1 MIEFFK
7 FMFVFLIGCGAGFMT
22 ACYGAAR
29 IVAEK
34 ADIKKEL
41 AKVTKERDE
50 LAKLARVKVVEIKD
64 DRPDAGDRTGNY
76 FTEF

>member
-1 MIEFFK
+1 MID
-7 FMFVFLIGCGAGFMT
+7 FLSKLFILLVGIGAGFFL
-22 ACYGAAR
+22 ACVGAAR

-34 ADIKKEL
+34 ADLKKEL

>member
-1 MIEFFK
+1 MMDFISKLFILTIGL
-7 FMFVFLIGCGAGFMT
+7 VFGFLL

-34 ADIKKEL
+34 ADLKKEL
-41 AKVTKERDE
+41 AKITKERDE

>member
-1 MIEFFK
+1 MDFISKLFILTIGL
-7 FMFVFLIGCGAGFMT
+7 VFGFLL

-34 ADIKKEL
+34 ADLKKEL
-41 AKVTKERDE
+41 AKITKERDE

>member
-7 FMFVFLIGCGAGFMT
+7 FLIVFLIGFGGGFMA

-41 AKVTKERDE
+41 EKVKHERDE

>member
-1 MIEFFK
+1 MLDFISKLFILTIGLVVGFF
-7 FMFVFLIGCGAGFMT
+7 I
-22 ACYGAAR
+22 ACIGAAR

-34 ADIKKEL
+34 ADLKKEL
-41 AKVTKERDE
+41 AKITKERDE

-64 DRPDAGDRTGNY
+64 DRPDAGDRTRNY

>member
-7 FMFVFLIGCGAGFMT
+7 FMFVFLISFGAGFLL

-34 ADIKKEL
+34 ADLKKEL
-41 AKVTKERDE
+41 AKVKHERDE